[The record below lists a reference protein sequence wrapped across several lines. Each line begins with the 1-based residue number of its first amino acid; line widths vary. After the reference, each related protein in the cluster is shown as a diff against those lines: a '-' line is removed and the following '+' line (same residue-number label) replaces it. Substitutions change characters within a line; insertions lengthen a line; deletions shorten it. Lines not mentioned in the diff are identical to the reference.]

1 MNRRTQGLRANYNG
15 ARMPWFKSFGVI
27 FGGMVL
33 LLLGDFAAKAG
44 TIDPTVFRL
53 SGAAL
58 MGLGVCIG
66 LNASSGRDRPARG
79 RKR

>member
-1 MNRRTQGLRANYNG
+1 
-15 ARMPWFKSFGVI
+15 MPWFKSFGVI
-27 FGGMVL
+27 FGGMAL

-53 SGAAL
+53 AGAAL

-66 LNASSGRDRPARG
+66 LGATRGKARPARA

>member
-1 MNRRTQGLRANYNG
+1 
-15 ARMPWFKSFGVI
+15 MPWFKSFGVI

-33 LLLGDFAAKAG
+33 LLLGDFASKSG
-44 TIDPTVFRL
+44 KIDPTVFRL
-53 SGAAL
+53 AGAAM

-66 LNASSGRDRPARG
+66 LGGSRTTGRPARS

>member
-1 MNRRTQGLRANYNG
+1 
-15 ARMPWFKSFGVI
+15 MPWFKSFGVI

-33 LLLGDFAAKAG
+33 LLLGDFASRSG
-44 TIDPTVFRL
+44 GVDPTAFRL
-53 SGAAL
+53 AGAAL

-66 LNASSGRDRPARG
+66 LGGARGDAEPPARS

>member
-1 MNRRTQGLRANYNG
+1 
-15 ARMPWFKSFGVI
+15 MPWFKSFGVI
-27 FGGMVL
+27 FAGMVL
-33 LLLGDFAAKAG
+33 LLLGDFAAKSG
-44 TIDPTVFRL
+44 SIDPTAFRL

-66 LNASSGRDRPARG
+66 LGGSRNGGVRSARS

>member
-1 MNRRTQGLRANYNG
+1 
-15 ARMPWFKSFGVI
+15 MPWFKSFGVI

-33 LLLGDFAAKAG
+33 LLLGDFASKTG
-44 TIDPTVFRL
+44 SIDPTVFRL
-53 SGAAL
+53 AGAAL

-66 LNASSGRDRPARG
+66 LGGAAVRGGEHRAARS

>member
-1 MNRRTQGLRANYNG
+1 
-15 ARMPWFKSFGVI
+15 MPWFKSFGVI

-33 LLLGDFAAKAG
+33 LLLGDFASKAG
-44 TIDPTVFRL
+44 TVDPTAFRL
-53 SGAAL
+53 AGAAL

-66 LNASSGRDRPARG
+66 LNATRGSEEPPARG